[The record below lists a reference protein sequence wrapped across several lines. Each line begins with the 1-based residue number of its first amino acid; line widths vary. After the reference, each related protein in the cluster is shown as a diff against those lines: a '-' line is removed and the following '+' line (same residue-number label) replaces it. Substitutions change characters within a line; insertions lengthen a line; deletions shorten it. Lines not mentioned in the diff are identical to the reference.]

1 MRPGKYLL
9 AVAASVVIVGCAGSS
24 YQQYDA
30 KRNPVHSIA
39 LLTIPNPSQYQVV
52 DWGGKASL
60 FGAAGG
66 IATQASARTMSA
78 AFSAA
83 VKTVRFDYSRE
94 MQATVIQ
101 RLRRAGFVV
110 TPVPA
115 SREAPEKLLSNYDN
129 VPTAGADALL
139 DIDARVVG
147 YSSYNITD
155 PELRPHIHVDVRLV
169 SAKSKAVLYSEQI
182 LFGYHN
188 PYMSATQLPS
198 SKRYYYKTFN
208 AVMANKPQAM
218 QGLKSGMEAIADR
231 IVAQLKS

>member
-1 MRPGKYLL
+1 MKPGKYLL
-9 AVAASVVIVGCAGSS
+9 VFTAFAALLGCAGTN

-30 KRNPVHSIA
+30 KRDPVHSIA
-39 LLTIPNPSQYQVV
+39 LLTVPNPSQYQVV

-60 FGAAGG
+60 FGAVGG
-66 IATQASARTMSA
+66 VATQVSARTMSQ
-78 AFSAA
+78 AFTAA
-83 VKTVRFDYSRE
+83 VKTARFDYGRE
-94 MQATVIQ
+94 MQATITE
-101 RLRRAGFVV
+101 RLRRAGFAVMQV
-110 TPVPA
+110 SVP
-115 SREAPEKLLSNYDN
+115 RTAPEKPLSDYTN

-169 SAKSKAVLYSEQI
+169 SAKTKFVLYSEQI

-188 PYMSATQLPS
+188 PYLSATQLPS

-208 AVMANKPQAM
+208 AVMANKSQAM
-218 QGLKSGMEAIADR
+218 QGLKSGMEAIADH
-231 IVAQLKS
+231 IVARLKS